1 MTAERMKTFIS
12 RVQYVLLVPFFMSV
26 FTVLGNAQEKP
37 QEKLPIKRTNTS
49 LEQLLE
55 FLAINAA
62 SVPNLDALEYYA
74 AYPLVLQKISASDL
88 EELAVFSRETAERI
102 VGYFRRNPA
111 SRLAQLADDL
121 ALSPLEVLVLQACT
135 RDKPLRKAPKKSNSD
150 NTQTPLHLWYRAR
163 TRFLA
168 TPQRGFTPDATASQ
182 QFQGS
187 PLEAYQRLSIRYDAP
202 STLFAPNDSL
212 DTFTSTGQK
221 NAVIEGNITLAKD
234 AGERSIADFTSAYL
248 RTSFGNTHIILGDFL
263 VESGMGTALWSM
275 YGNGKS
281 ADVLTPTTQQKFRI
295 VPYRSS
301 TEQQYFRGVAAQTS
315 LAIPRKSNNLANAN
329 TKRDSLGLSIKGWY
343 SSQSRAARV
352 DTALGVATS
361 LNFDGLFRTRSE
373 LSLVGG
379 LQERVGGLGAE
390 LSGTEIAPDELVESA
405 WSLGA
410 TAFLLD
416 YDKEIVSRS
425 SQVFFG
431 QRGVNASVYGML
443 RRGTLLLNAEMSMD
457 GQQNL
462 GGRINAEFA
471 ITEGRKKDWEFAA
484 SARYFPASF
493 RAPFGVNFGENSK
506 PTNEAGLYAGAVWKG
521 IENLRC
527 VAYLDAY
534 TTITST
540 ATVPVEVRGIDLFT
554 EAVWEASDVISLT
567 ARLRHETK
575 TDALTQGTGRNRQ
588 RIVFARGKS
597 SLRLHGDFT
606 LSPELRLQSRLEGV
620 LVNFENAEPQET
632 GVLAFVGAEW
642 KPLEQLAV
650 FVRCA
655 GFSTQSFDSALWQ
668 YERTIAGTLSN
679 PALFGQG
686 VRAYCLMEAAIIPEC
701 LVSLRGAVTRRFD
714 VSTLGSGATQIN
726 SNTDA
731 QLLVQVDV
739 KF

>member
-1 MTAERMKTFIS
+1 MKTFIFPL
-12 RVQYVLLVPFFMSV
+12 RFVLLVPFFTCV
-26 FTVLGNAQEKP
+26 FTTRGNAQEKP
-37 QEKLPIKRTNTS
+37 QEKLQRQSPTKRTNTS
-49 LEQLLE
+49 LEQVLE
-55 FLAINAA
+55 FLAINATN
-62 SVPNLDALEYYA
+62 VPNLDALEYYA

-102 VGYFRRNPA
+102 VEYFQRNPA
-111 SRLAQLADDL
+111 SRLTQLTNDL
-121 ALSPLEVLVLQACT
+121 QLSPLQILVLKACT
-135 RDKPLRKAPKKSNSD
+135 TDKPSRSKASRNNLDS
-150 NTQTPLHLWYRAR
+150 TQTPLHVWYRAR

-168 TPQRGFTPDATASQ
+168 TPQRGFTSDATASQ

-187 PLEAYQRLSIRYDAP
+187 PLELYQRLSIRYDAP
-202 STLFAPNDSL
+202 STLFMPNDSL
-212 DTFTSTGQK
+212 NNFTSAEQK

-234 AGERSIADFTSAYL
+234 AGERTITDFASAYL
-248 RTSFGNTHIILGDFL
+248 RANVGNTHIILGDFL
-263 VESGMGTALWSM
+263 VESGMGTALWSI

-301 TEQQYFRGVAAQTS
+301 TEQQYFRGIAAQTS
-315 LAIPRKSNNLANAN
+315 LPIPRTTINR
-329 TKRDSLGLSIKGWY
+329 TTGMMKRDSLRFDVKGWY
-343 SSQSRAARV
+343 SSQSRAARI

-373 LSLVGG
+373 ISLLGG

-390 LSGTEIAPDELVESA
+390 IRGVENSQEERTETA

-410 TAFLLD
+410 TAFLVD
-416 YDKEIVSRS
+416 YDKEIISRS

-431 QRGVNASVYGML
+431 QRGVNASMYGMF
-443 RRGTLLLNAEMSMD
+443 RRGAFLLNAEMSMD
-457 GQQNL
+457 GQQHL
-462 GGRINAEFA
+462 GGRINAEFF
-471 ITEGRKKDWEFAA
+471 IHQGKSKEWEFAT

-493 RAPFGVNFGENSK
+493 RAPFGVNFGENRK
-506 PTNEAGLYAGAVWKG
+506 PTNEAGLYASAIWNGA
-521 IENLRC
+521 ENLRC
-527 VAYLDAY
+527 VAYMDAY
-534 TTITST
+534 TSITST
-540 ATVPVEVRGIDLFT
+540 ATVPVEVRGIDFFT
-554 EAVWEASDVISLT
+554 ETVWEASDAISLT

-642 KPLEQLAV
+642 RPLEQLAV

-679 PALFGQG
+679 PALYGQG
-686 VRAYCLMEAAIIPEC
+686 VRAYCLVEAAVIPDC